1 MEIKYNFIPKSD
13 FVSERRIFKKDEEY
27 PVYKRD
33 DYYTLVAENGEFNFT
48 EKGLNATIVN
58 WKDLVTVET
67 VEAQHDTR
75 TD

>member
-33 DYYTLVAENGEFNFT
+33 GYYTLVAENGEFNFT
-48 EKGLNATIVN
+48 ENGLSKTIAN
-58 WKDLVTVET
+58 WKDLVIVKTVGL
-67 VEAQHDTR
+67 QHG
-75 TD
+75 